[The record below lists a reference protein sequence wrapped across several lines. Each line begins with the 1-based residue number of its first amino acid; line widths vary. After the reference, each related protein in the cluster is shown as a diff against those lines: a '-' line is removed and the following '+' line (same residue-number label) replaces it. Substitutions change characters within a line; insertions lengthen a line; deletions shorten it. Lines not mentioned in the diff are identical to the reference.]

1 LLSKFHAKAFTSMLN
16 IAVFG
21 SGRGSNF
28 QAILAAIE
36 NGTIP
41 EARIVCVIS
50 NNSSAGILQTAREH
64 SLPAYHLSQM
74 QYATQEAFV
83 ERILGVLDRHGAS
96 LIALAGYMKLLP
108 LELVRRFR
116 RRIVNIHPA
125 LLPKFGGRG
134 MYGHHVHEAVLAAGE
149 RESGATVH
157 LVDEVYDHGAILL
170 QKKVP
175 VYPADTPDTLAERVL
190 AVEHELYPE
199 VIRRIASGELVL
211 SAEAVPEHS

>member
-1 LLSKFHAKAFTSMLN
+1 MLN